1 MSFFSATCFRTMSA
15 TPPFINASNFSG
27 SSARAVRISLMLV
40 GLGSRPAWVVRILL
54 SLRFMLE
61 LLSMVV
67 FHRCTVVILSGDCSH
82 LGDESD
88 QGVITAIFQG
98 QKVIYFQ
105 ARRVRSWTPYSV
117 DSSQSPAFES

>member
-1 MSFFSATCFRTMSA
+1 SRAFQNSPSLWMSFFSATCFRTMSA
-15 TPPFINASNFSG
+15 TPPCINASNFSG

-40 GLGSRPAWVVRILL
+40 GLGSRPAWVERILL

-67 FHRCTVVILSGDCSH
+67 FHMCTVVILSGDCSH

-88 QGVITAIFQG
+88 QGDHGHFSGTESHLLSG
-98 QKVIYFQ
+98 
-105 ARRVRSWTPYSV
+105 TYS
-117 DSSQSPAFES
+117 P